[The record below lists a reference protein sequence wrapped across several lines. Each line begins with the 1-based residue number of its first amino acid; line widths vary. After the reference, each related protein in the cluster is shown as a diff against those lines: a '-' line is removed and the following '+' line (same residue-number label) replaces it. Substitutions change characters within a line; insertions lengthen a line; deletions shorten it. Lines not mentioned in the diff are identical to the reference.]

1 MDPDFTVFRRYRSS
15 PLPFSL
21 LSPPF
26 LSPFFTASRSRGRFA
41 LSAPSFRRHILRA
54 RLDMFVAAGND
65 SRESEREVF
74 AFNAAR
80 STWVKLLDETEVL
93 LSACGRFY
101 CLRHTYV
108 TMFTADRSS
117 TIFRDSFRSF
127 RRSRKSAAKKIYP
140 FDFPSCDHLEPILE
154 RREKK
159 KEKKR
164 ETNRNHDRHARCIAN
179 PRDPLTCITRRRK
192 LEFARIQE
200 GWSSVDVETRGSS
213 KWELTGPQDAS
224 IAGSRGEEAGRLSLS
239 LARAARPARP
249 SFNSG

>member
-80 STWVKLLDETEVL
+80 STWVKLLDEAEVL

-101 CLRHTYV
+101 CLRHTCV

-117 TIFRDSFRSF
+117 TVFRDSFRSISKECSKENLSF
-127 RRSRKSAAKKIYP
+127 RLSTLRPPRADPRATRRK
-140 FDFPSCDHLEPILE
+140 EG
-154 RREKK
+154 
-159 KEKKR
+159 KEK
-164 ETNRNHDRHARCIAN
+164 RN
-179 PRDPLTCITRRRK
+179 
-192 LEFARIQE
+192 ESE
-200 GWSSVDVETRGSS
+200 S
-213 KWELTGPQDAS
+213 
-224 IAGSRGEEAGRLSLS
+224 
-239 LARAARPARP
+239 
-249 SFNSG
+249 

>member
-65 SRESEREVF
+65 SREREREVF

-80 STWVKLLDETEVL
+80 STWVKLLDETQVS

-101 CLRHTYV
+101 CLRHTCV

-117 TIFRDSFRSF
+117 TVFRDFFRSIPKEC
-127 RRSRKSAAKKIYP
+127 S
-140 FDFPSCDHLEPILE
+140 DHLEPILE

-164 ETNRNHDRHARCIAN
+164 ETNRNRDRHARCIAN

-239 LARAARPARP
+239 LSRARRVPLDHPLIQVDR
-249 SFNSG
+249 

>member
-80 STWVKLLDETEVL
+80 STWLKLLDEAEVS

-101 CLRHTYV
+101 CLRHTCV
-108 TMFTADRSS
+108 TMFDRGSIVNDIPRFLSIDPERVQRGKFILSTFHLATTSSRSS
-117 TIFRDSFRSF
+117 SD
-127 RRSRKSAAKKIYP
+127 
-140 FDFPSCDHLEPILE
+140 
-154 RREKK
+154 
-159 KEKKR
+159 EKKR
-164 ETNRNHDRHARCIAN
+164 RKRKEKRIGIVID
-179 PRDPLTCITRRRK
+179 TRVVS
-192 LEFARIQE
+192 RIP
-200 GWSSVDVETRGSS
+200 G
-213 KWELTGPQDAS
+213 
-224 IAGSRGEEAGRLSLS
+224 IH
-239 LARAARPARP
+239 
-249 SFNSG
+249 

>member
-80 STWVKLLDETEVL
+80 STWVKLLDETQVL

-101 CLRHTYV
+101 CLRHTCV

-117 TIFRDSFRSF
+117 IPRFLSIVSSIPKECSEENLSFRLSTL
-127 RRSRKSAAKKIYP
+127 RPPRADPRAT
-140 FDFPSCDHLEPILE
+140 
-154 RREKK
+154 RK
-159 KEKKR
+159 KEGKEKR
-164 ETNRNHDRHARCIAN
+164 NES
-179 PRDPLTCITRRRK
+179 
-192 LEFARIQE
+192 E
-200 GWSSVDVETRGSS
+200 S
-213 KWELTGPQDAS
+213 
-224 IAGSRGEEAGRLSLS
+224 
-239 LARAARPARP
+239 
-249 SFNSG
+249 

>member
-80 STWVKLLDETEVL
+80 STWVKLLDETEVS

-101 CLRHTYV
+101 CLRHTCV

-117 TIFRDSFRSF
+117 IPRFLSIVSSIPKECSEENLSFRLSTLRPPRADPRAT
-127 RRSRKSAAKKIYP
+127 RRK
-140 FDFPSCDHLEPILE
+140 EG
-154 RREKK
+154 
-159 KEKKR
+159 KEK
-164 ETNRNHDRHARCIAN
+164 RN
-179 PRDPLTCITRRRK
+179 
-192 LEFARIQE
+192 ESE
-200 GWSSVDVETRGSS
+200 S
-213 KWELTGPQDAS
+213 
-224 IAGSRGEEAGRLSLS
+224 
-239 LARAARPARP
+239 
-249 SFNSG
+249 

>member
-80 STWVKLLDETEVL
+80 STWLKLLDEAEVL

-101 CLRHTYV
+101 CLRHTCV

-117 TIFRDSFRSF
+117 IPRFLSIVSSIPKECSEENLSFRLSTL
-127 RRSRKSAAKKIYP
+127 RPPRADPRAT
-140 FDFPSCDHLEPILE
+140 
-154 RREKK
+154 RK
-159 KEKKR
+159 KEGKEKR
-164 ETNRNHDRHARCIAN
+164 NES
-179 PRDPLTCITRRRK
+179 
-192 LEFARIQE
+192 E
-200 GWSSVDVETRGSS
+200 S
-213 KWELTGPQDAS
+213 
-224 IAGSRGEEAGRLSLS
+224 
-239 LARAARPARP
+239 
-249 SFNSG
+249 

>member
-80 STWVKLLDETEVL
+80 STWLKLLDETEVS

-101 CLRHTYV
+101 CLRHTCV

-117 TIFRDSFRSF
+117 IPRFLSIVSSIPKECSEENLSFRLSTL
-127 RRSRKSAAKKIYP
+127 RPPRADPRAT
-140 FDFPSCDHLEPILE
+140 
-154 RREKK
+154 RK
-159 KEKKR
+159 KEGKEKR
-164 ETNRNHDRHARCIAN
+164 NES
-179 PRDPLTCITRRRK
+179 
-192 LEFARIQE
+192 E
-200 GWSSVDVETRGSS
+200 S
-213 KWELTGPQDAS
+213 
-224 IAGSRGEEAGRLSLS
+224 
-239 LARAARPARP
+239 
-249 SFNSG
+249 

>member
-65 SRESEREVF
+65 SREREREVF

-80 STWVKLLDETEVL
+80 STWLKLLDETEVL

-101 CLRHTYV
+101 CLRHTCV

-117 TIFRDSFRSF
+117 IPRFLSIVSSIPKECSEENLSFRLSTL
-127 RRSRKSAAKKIYP
+127 RPPRADPRAT
-140 FDFPSCDHLEPILE
+140 
-154 RREKK
+154 RK
-159 KEKKR
+159 KEGKEKR
-164 ETNRNHDRHARCIAN
+164 NES
-179 PRDPLTCITRRRK
+179 
-192 LEFARIQE
+192 E
-200 GWSSVDVETRGSS
+200 S
-213 KWELTGPQDAS
+213 
-224 IAGSRGEEAGRLSLS
+224 
-239 LARAARPARP
+239 
-249 SFNSG
+249 

>member
-80 STWVKLLDETEVL
+80 STWLKLLDETEVL

-101 CLRHTYV
+101 CLRHTCV

-117 TIFRDSFRSF
+117 IPRFLSIVSSIPKECSEENLSFRLSTL
-127 RRSRKSAAKKIYP
+127 RPPRADPRAT
-140 FDFPSCDHLEPILE
+140 
-154 RREKK
+154 RK
-159 KEKKR
+159 KEGKEKR
-164 ETNRNHDRHARCIAN
+164 NES
-179 PRDPLTCITRRRK
+179 
-192 LEFARIQE
+192 E
-200 GWSSVDVETRGSS
+200 S
-213 KWELTGPQDAS
+213 
-224 IAGSRGEEAGRLSLS
+224 
-239 LARAARPARP
+239 
-249 SFNSG
+249 

>member
-80 STWVKLLDETEVL
+80 STWLKLLDEAEVL

-101 CLRHTYV
+101 CLRHTCV

-117 TIFRDSFRSF
+117 TVFRDSNGISIDPERVQRGKFILSTFHLATTSSRS
-127 RRSRKSAAKKIYP
+127 SS
-140 FDFPSCDHLEPILE
+140 D
-154 RREKK
+154 
-159 KEKKR
+159 EKKR
-164 ETNRNHDRHARCIAN
+164 RKRKEKRIGIVID
-179 PRDPLTCITRRRK
+179 TRVVS
-192 LEFARIQE
+192 RIP
-200 GWSSVDVETRGSS
+200 G
-213 KWELTGPQDAS
+213 
-224 IAGSRGEEAGRLSLS
+224 IH
-239 LARAARPARP
+239 
-249 SFNSG
+249 

>member
-80 STWVKLLDETEVL
+80 STWVKLLDETEVS

-101 CLRHTYV
+101 CLRHTCV

-117 TIFRDSFRSF
+117 IPRFLSIVSSIPKECSEENLSFRLSILRPPRADPRAT
-127 RRSRKSAAKKIYP
+127 RRK
-140 FDFPSCDHLEPILE
+140 EG
-154 RREKK
+154 
-159 KEKKR
+159 KEK
-164 ETNRNHDRHARCIAN
+164 RN
-179 PRDPLTCITRRRK
+179 
-192 LEFARIQE
+192 ESE
-200 GWSSVDVETRGSS
+200 S
-213 KWELTGPQDAS
+213 
-224 IAGSRGEEAGRLSLS
+224 
-239 LARAARPARP
+239 
-249 SFNSG
+249 